1 MSRNVHECLLW
12 NVNWSEPN
20 KNQSEPTR
28 NQLEPHKNQPG
39 SAYSFKGVIFH
50 GFACT
55 SRSIV
60 FAYLTRMKEDFIL
73 PVWGVCHLERTPW
86 LLVTIFIS
94 LSRQGVQSQNY
105 RKKLLYENVLR
116 SRSTIN
122 ILPRVFTYFKICV
135 RNKKLSQ
142 WFWKQSHFCV
152 KQLVPIGMPQGVQ
165 IHCQWFDWNNLS
177 NQARPYTK
185 DI

>member
-1 MSRNVHECLLW
+1 MTLPLYVQGCSRERSIKRESIRTEQKPIRTHQEA
-12 NVNWSEPN
+12 
-20 KNQSEPTR
+20 TR
-28 NQLEPHKNQPG
+28 NQLEPRKNQPG
-39 SAYSFKGVIFH
+39 SACSFQGVIFH

-55 SRSIV
+55 SRSII
-60 FAYLTRMKEDFIL
+60 FTYLTRMKEDFIL
-73 PVWGVCHLERTPW
+73 LIWGVCHLERTPW

-122 ILPRVFTYFKICV
+122 NLPRVFTYFKICV

-142 WFWKQSHFCV
+142 
-152 KQLVPIGMPQGVQ
+152 
-165 IHCQWFDWNNLS
+165 
-177 NQARPYTK
+177 
-185 DI
+185 